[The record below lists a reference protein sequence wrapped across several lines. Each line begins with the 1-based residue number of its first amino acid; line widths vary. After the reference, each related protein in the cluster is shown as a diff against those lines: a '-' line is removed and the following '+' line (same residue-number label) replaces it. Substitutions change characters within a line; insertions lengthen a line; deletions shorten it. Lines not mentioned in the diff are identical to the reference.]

1 MKSKQINKL
10 LAQNLRRLRKKIGLT
25 QEGLAEL
32 GRFSYKYL
40 QEIEAG
46 RVSIT
51 IKTLSRFSE
60 ILKAHPSAF
69 FQTVRGNGT
78 TKKNG
83 KAPRS

>member
-10 LAQNLRRLRKKIGLT
+10 LALNLRRLRKKSGLT
-25 QEGLAEL
+25 QEQLAEI
-32 GRFSYKYL
+32 GGFSYKYL

-51 IKTLSRFSE
+51 IKTLARFSE

-78 TKKNG
+78 AKKNG
-83 KAPRS
+83 KTAPS